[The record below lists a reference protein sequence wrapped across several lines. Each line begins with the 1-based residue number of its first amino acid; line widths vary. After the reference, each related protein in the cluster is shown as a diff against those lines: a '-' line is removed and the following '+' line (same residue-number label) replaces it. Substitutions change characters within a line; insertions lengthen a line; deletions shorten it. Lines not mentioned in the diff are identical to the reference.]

1 MQEVTLEMTMT
12 IRYQTTSQSLTQ
24 VDTVKNIPDDA
35 TIVWFDFEDA
45 SEEENNYLTNNF
57 NFNYLELEDATT
69 GVPRVKYKAYNTYQ
83 YLVFHSMYKDD
94 FSPIALNVFVNEKVF
109 VTYHQNHFE
118 SLNEVAKMNSNNHD
132 PDLDC
137 ADIVIH
143 ILDMMVDK
151 YFDFVYTIEEKTY
164 NFEAAHVDDTQSKKV
179 MDNVFQIRSDLI
191 KIKRVLFPMQELV
204 NIIKT
209 EGNLIVDSKHS
220 MYIQHI
226 DDHLIKQKNIIRTSQ
241 EMANE
246 IRENFESYSSFRMNS
261 IMQVLTLVSVIF
273 SPLTFIA
280 GVYGMNFEYMPELK
294 WQYSYPICMLI
305 MLVIAI
311 ALIIFFKRKKWF

>member
-1 MQEVTLEMTMT
+1 MTMI
-12 IRYQTTSQSLTQ
+12 IRYQTTKQSLTQ
-24 VDTVKNIPDDA
+24 VDSVKDIPQDA
-35 TIVWFDFEDA
+35 TIVWFDFEKA
-45 SEEENNYLTNNF
+45 TSEENDYLIEHF
-57 NFNYLELEDATT
+57 NFNYLELEDAIS
-69 GVPRVKYKAYNTYQ
+69 GVPRVKYKAYKDYQ
-83 YLVFHSMYKDD
+83 YMVFHSMYKDD
-94 FSPIALNVFVNEKVF
+94 FSPIALNVFVNDKVL
-109 VTYHQNHFE
+109 VTYHDKHFE
-118 SLNEVAKMNSNNHD
+118 SLNKVAEMNSNNHE

-151 YFDFVYTIEEKTY
+151 YFDFVYTIEEKVY
-164 NFEAAHVDDTQSKKV
+164 NFEDAHVDDTHSKKV
-179 MDNVFQIRSDLI
+179 MDNVFKLRSDLI

-204 NIIKT
+204 NTIKT

-226 DDHLIKQKNIIRTSQ
+226 DDHLIKQNNIIRTSQ
-241 EMANE
+241 EMTNE

-294 WQYSYPICMLI
+294 WHYSYPICMLV
-305 MLVIAI
+305 MLIIAV

>member
-1 MQEVTLEMTMT
+1 MTMI
-12 IRYQTTSQSLTQ
+12 IRYQTTNQSLTQ
-24 VDTVKNIPDDA
+24 VDTVKDIPQDA
-35 TIVWFDFEDA
+35 TIVWFDFEKA
-45 SEEENNYLTNNF
+45 SSEENDYLIDNF
-57 NFNYLELEDATT
+57 NFNYLELEDAIS
-69 GVPRVKYKAYNTYQ
+69 GVPRVKYKAYKDYQ
-83 YLVFHSMYKDD
+83 YMVFHSMYKDD
-94 FSPIALNVFVNEKVF
+94 FSPIALNVFVNDKVL
-109 VTYHQNHFE
+109 VTYHHEHFE
-118 SLNEVAKMNSNNHD
+118 SLNKVAEMNSKNQD

-151 YFDFVYTIEEKTY
+151 YFDFVYTIEEKVY
-164 NFEAAHVDDTQSKKV
+164 NFEDAHVDDTHSKKV
-179 MDNVFQIRSDLI
+179 MDNVFKLRSDLI

-204 NIIKT
+204 NTIKT

-226 DDHLIKQKNIIRTSQ
+226 DDHLIKQNNIIRTSQ
-241 EMANE
+241 EMTNE

-294 WQYSYPICMLI
+294 WHYSYPICMLV
-305 MLVIAI
+305 MLIIAV

>member
-1 MQEVTLEMTMT
+1 MTMI
-12 IRYQTTSQSLTQ
+12 IRYQTTNQSLTQ
-24 VDTVKNIPDDA
+24 VDTVKDIPQDA
-35 TIVWFDFEDA
+35 TIVWFDFEKA
-45 SEEENNYLTNNF
+45 SSEENDYLIDNF
-57 NFNYLELEDATT
+57 NFNYLELEDAIS
-69 GVPRVKYKAYNTYQ
+69 GVPRVKYKAYKDYQ
-83 YLVFHSMYKDD
+83 YMVFHSMYKDD
-94 FSPIALNVFVNEKVF
+94 FSPIALNVFVNDKVL
-109 VTYHQNHFE
+109 VTYHHEHFE
-118 SLNEVAKMNSNNHD
+118 SLNKVAEMNSKNQD

-151 YFDFVYTIEEKTY
+151 YFDFVYTIEEKVY
-164 NFEAAHVDDTQSKKV
+164 NFEDAHVDDTHIKKV
-179 MDNVFQIRSDLI
+179 MDNVFKLRSDLI

-204 NIIKT
+204 NTIKT

-226 DDHLIKQKNIIRTSQ
+226 DDHLIKQNNITRTSQ
-241 EMANE
+241 EMTNE

-294 WQYSYPICMLI
+294 WHYSYPICMLV
-305 MLVIAI
+305 MLIIAV

>member
-1 MQEVTLEMTMT
+1 MI
-12 IRYQTTSQSLTQ
+12 IRYQTTKQSLTQ
-24 VDTVKNIPDDA
+24 VDSVKDIPQDA
-35 TIVWFDFEDA
+35 TIVWFDFEKA
-45 SEEENNYLTNNF
+45 TSEENDYLIEHF
-57 NFNYLELEDATT
+57 NFNYLELEDAIS
-69 GVPRVKYKAYNTYQ
+69 GVPRVKYKAYKDYQ
-83 YLVFHSMYKDD
+83 YMVFHSMYKDD
-94 FSPIALNVFVNEKVF
+94 FSPIALNVFVNDKVL
-109 VTYHQNHFE
+109 VTYHDKHFE
-118 SLNEVAKMNSNNHD
+118 SLNKVAEMNSNNHE

-151 YFDFVYTIEEKTY
+151 YFDFVYTIEEKVY
-164 NFEAAHVDDTQSKKV
+164 NFEDAHVDDTHSKKV
-179 MDNVFQIRSDLI
+179 MDNVFKLRSDLI

-204 NIIKT
+204 NTIKT

-226 DDHLIKQKNIIRTSQ
+226 DDHLIKQNNIIRTSQ
-241 EMANE
+241 EMTNE

-294 WQYSYPICMLI
+294 WHYSYPICMLV
-305 MLVIAI
+305 MLIIAV

>member
-1 MQEVTLEMTMT
+1 MILK
-12 IRYQTTSQSLTQ
+12 
-24 VDTVKNIPDDA
+24 VKKI
-35 TIVWFDFEDA
+35 
-45 SEEENNYLTNNF
+45 
-57 NFNYLELEDATT
+57 
-69 GVPRVKYKAYNTYQ
+69 
-83 YLVFHSMYKDD
+83 
-94 FSPIALNVFVNEKVF
+94 
-109 VTYHQNHFE
+109 
-118 SLNEVAKMNSNNHD
+118 
-132 PDLDC
+132 
-137 ADIVIH
+137 
-143 ILDMMVDK
+143 
-151 YFDFVYTIEEKTY
+151 
-164 NFEAAHVDDTQSKKV
+164 
-179 MDNVFQIRSDLI
+179 MDNVFQIKSDLI

-204 NIIKT
+204 NTIKT

-226 DDHLIKQKNIIRTSQ
+226 DDHLIKQNNIIRTSQ

-294 WQYSYPICMLI
+294 WQYSYPICMIVMLI
-305 MLVIAI
+305 IAI